1 MSKRPLI
8 VVWLGEA
15 KLTDNQKK
23 ILHHI
28 HRDIEKFDHTPHE
41 HLKHGGF
48 LKYLKEKQSD
58 EKSTFFVYIPRIFDV
73 LEVSL
78 ANNANLWFGVLE
90 EEGIYHFKHVTTPET
105 IWNADESSK
114 SKNLASAATMH

>member
-15 KLTDNQKK
+15 KLTDHQKK
-23 ILHHI
+23 TLRDI
-28 HRDIEKFDHTPHE
+28 HRDIEKFDHAPNE

-48 LKYLKEKQSD
+48 LKYLKEKQND
-58 EKSTFFVYIPRIFDV
+58 EKNTFFVYIPRTFDV

-90 EEGIYHFKHVTTPET
+90 EDGIHHFKHITTPET
-105 IWNADESSK
+105 VWNADESNRSK
-114 SKNLASAATMH
+114 SLVSAATMH